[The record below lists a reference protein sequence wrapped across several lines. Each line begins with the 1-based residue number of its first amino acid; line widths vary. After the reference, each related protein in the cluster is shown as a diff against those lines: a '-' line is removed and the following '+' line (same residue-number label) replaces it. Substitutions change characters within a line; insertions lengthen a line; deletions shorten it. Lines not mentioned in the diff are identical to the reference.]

1 MFSASDIAHSIA
13 FFTRLPLGS
22 LPALDKP
29 FASVL
34 WAAPLAGWIIAAIGA
49 GVFALAHAAGLPA
62 GPAAALAGAATVAV
76 TGGLHE
82 DGLSDTADGFS
93 GGRDRE
99 RRLEIMRDSR
109 IGSHGAAALGLS
121 LLLRWSA
128 LATIAEPP
136 AVFSALLAAH
146 GASRAV
152 LPAFLGWTPPARRDG
167 LSAGA
172 GSAEPVVAWVALA
185 LGAVSLLFLGMGPA
199 IVAALIIAVIALPFR
214 SFCLS
219 KLDGQTGDT
228 AGALQQFC
236 EIAVLL
242 VAAAAFS

>member
-1 MFSASDIAHSIA
+1 
-13 FFTRLPLGS
+13 
-22 LPALDKP
+22 
-29 FASVL
+29 
-34 WAAPLAGWIIAAIGA
+34 
-49 GVFALAHAAGLPA
+49 
-62 GPAAALAGAATVAV
+62 
-76 TGGLHE
+76 
-82 DGLSDTADGFS
+82 
-93 GGRDRE
+93 
-99 RRLEIMRDSR
+99 
-109 IGSHGAAALGLS
+109 
-121 LLLRWSA
+121 
-128 LATIAEPP
+128 
-136 AVFSALLAAH
+136 VFSALLAAH